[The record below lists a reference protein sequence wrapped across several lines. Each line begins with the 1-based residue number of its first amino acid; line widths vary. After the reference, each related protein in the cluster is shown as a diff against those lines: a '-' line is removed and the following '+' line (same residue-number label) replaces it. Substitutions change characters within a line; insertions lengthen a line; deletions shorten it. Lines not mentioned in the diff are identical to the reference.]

1 MKTVVENKTF
11 GEERALYALKDAT
24 VRFCSFKG
32 EEDGESALKETRN
45 IETVECEFLLRY
57 PLWHT
62 ESFSIEK
69 CRFESTARA
78 PIWYAKNGCV
88 KDSEL
93 DCIKALRECSGVSFE
108 GCTIASEEFGWKCSD
123 IKMESCSLSGAYA
136 FLDCKNVAVKDLD
149 FKGKYSFQYVE
160 NLVVEDSFLDTK
172 DAFWH
177 SKNVT
182 VRNST
187 VKGEYLAWFSDS
199 LTLENCRIIGTQPLC
214 YCKNLR
220 LVNCEMVDTDL
231 SFENSDVE
239 AYISGSI
246 LSVKNP
252 RSGCVSAD
260 SIGEIIFD
268 ENAQPPRAAVTE
280 RKRSLDGSKPA

>member
-1 MKTVVENKTF
+1 MKKIIENKSF
-11 GEERALYALKDAT
+11 GEERALYALSDAT
-24 VRFCSFKG
+24 VRSCSFEG

-45 IETVECEFLLRY
+45 IELVDCNFVLRY

-62 ESFSIEK
+62 EGFKMDS
-69 CRFESTARA
+69 CRFKDTARA
-78 PIWYAKNGCV
+78 PIWYACDGDV
-88 KDSEL
+88 KSSDL
-93 DCIKALRECSGVSFE
+93 NCIKALRECKRVSFE
-108 GCTIASEEFGWKCSD
+108 GCKIISEEFGWKCED
-123 IKMESCSLSGAYA
+123 ISLSSCSLSGAYA
-136 FLDCKNVAVKDLD
+136 FLDCKNITVRDLD

-160 NLVVEDSFLDTK
+160 NLTIEDSFLDTK

-220 LVNCEMVDTDL
+220 LINCETEGTDL

-239 AYISGSI
+239 AYITGDI
-246 LSVKNP
+246 LSIKNP
-252 RSGCVSAD
+252 RSGHISVERA
-260 SIGEIIFD
+260 GEVIFD
-268 ENAQPPRAAVTE
+268 ENALAPGASVTV
-280 RKRSLDGSKPA
+280 RSENK